1 MTQRIV
7 QDQNIGQNL
16 KLLRL
21 KADLTQEQVSQK
33 LQLMGL
39 PMSREIYAQIEM
51 GKHHIPISVLQG
63 LKIVLKGEWD
73 EMLKLSH
80 PLEK

>member
-51 GKHHIPISVLQG
+51 GKHHIPLSVLQG